1 MYKLMLY
8 TWQLLD
14 SHMKIFLASDLH
26 FEFHNDID
34 WLPPL
39 PAADAFDVLVLAGD
53 IGTSAFLGTGL
64 RRLRKR
70 FPGKPIIFVDGNHEH
85 YGKNINRDIM
95 DGINVPGL
103 HYLENKRVDLMGYH
117 FLGTNLWTGFD
128 CMGEELRTAAMKLA
142 WQHVT
147 DFIAIRTLEL
157 SESNGIPK
165 FITAEQVA
173 ALYQKART
181 WLNVEL
187 QKVDPAKTIVVTH
200 FPPAREFRHMQI
212 PESLIS
218 AYFQANCRDLIEKY
232 QPAVWLYGHNH
243 FSDVRSCGKTQVI
256 SNQFG
261 YPNEGTG
268 YRGDF
273 IITV

>member
-1 MYKLMLY
+1 MR
-8 TWQLLD
+8 
-14 SHMKIFLASDLH
+14 IFTASDLH

-39 PAADAFDVLVLAGD
+39 PADDQFDVLVLAGD
-53 IGTSAFLGTGL
+53 IGTSAYLGTAL
-64 RRLRKR
+64 RRMRKQ
-70 FPGKPIIFVDGNHEH
+70 FPDKPIIYVAGNHEH

-95 DGINVPGL
+95 DGIHVPNL
-103 HYLENKRVDLMGYH
+103 HYLENGRVDIMGYH
-117 FLGTNLWTGFD
+117 FLGSTLWTNFD
-128 CMGEELRTAAMKLA
+128 CMGESSRTEAMKLA
-142 WQHVT
+142 WKNVS
-147 DFIAIRTLEL
+147 DFIAIRTEEL

-165 FITAEQVA
+165 FITAEYIA
-173 ALYQKART
+173 ALYQQART
-181 WLNVEL
+181 WLNSEL
-187 QKVDPAKTIVVTH
+187 QIVDPEKTIVVTH

-218 AYFQANCRDLIEKY
+218 AYFQSNCRDLIEQY
-232 QPAVWLYGHNH
+232 QPAAWLYGHNH
-243 FSDVRSCGKTQVI
+243 FSDYRIFGKTQVI

-261 YPNEGTG
+261 YPSESTG